1 MGFRVET
8 DVMVAMRDGV
18 TLATDVWIPD
28 GGGPRPALLVR
39 LPYGK
44 NSFPTNGYFP
54 STPGLVEAGYC
65 VVWQDC
71 RGMYRSNGEFRPQ
84 VDDPTDGAD
93 TIAWIREQSW
103 CDGTVGMY
111 GPSYLGWVQWAAAT
125 HGVEGLRA
133 IAPTVSSTDAY
144 LEPWYS
150 PAGALSWQTAW
161 MWSVQQ
167 GLQLAM
173 KAGRFESLAPARRCS
188 RTRRCTSRT
197 CPSRIN
203 PRCTT
208 RPPGSPSTCGIPPG
222 TSSGTVCRISSGSTK
237 WRCRSFRW
245 PGGSIRSSD
254 ALRSFVRL
262 RNEGSPALRDEHRLV
277 IGPWDHLN
285 IEGVYYER
293 NFGLSAAS
301 YAVDLAGTQLRFFDR
316 HLRGNAAA
324 DSGAPVRIFVMGIDQ
339 WRDEQDW
346 PLPDTTYVDYFL
358 ESGGR
363 ANTLEGDGVLSTQT
377 PMSDAADTIVYDP
390 TDPVPTVGGRI
401 LSPVGAGPVDQT
413 PVERRRDV
421 LCFTT
426 PVFEDPV
433 EVTGPVTLVLHVT
446 STAVD
451 TDFTGKLVDVF
462 PDGRALYLTDGILR
476 ARYRSSL
483 REPELLEPGQ
493 TYELTLDLGAN
504 VERVPARPCPAPRG
518 VQQQL
523 PALRPEHEHRRRH
536 RRGPPGGPRRGD
548 EPGPPRPQPPEPPS
562 TADHLL
568 LRRRR
573 SAVEEILALPG
584 TVASGRG
591 PREAARCRVPDD

>member
-1 MGFRVET
+1 MAAGSGPGEGRGEPVGFRVET

-28 GGGPRPALLVR
+28 GGEPRPALLVR

-44 NSFPTNGYFP
+44 NGFPTTGYLP
-54 STPGLVEAGYC
+54 STPSLVEAGYC

-144 LEPWYS
+144 LEPWYG
-150 PAGALSWQTAW
+150 PGGALSWQTAW

-173 KAGRFESLAPARRCS
+173 KAGRFESLAQLATLLADPQVHLAHLPLTDQPAVHDAAAWFPEYLRH
-188 RTRRCTSRT
+188 
-197 CPSRIN
+197 PSRDEFWDGLSYLERVDEVAM
-203 PRCTT
+203 PVLQVAGWFD
-208 RPPGSPSTCGIPPG
+208 PFLGS
-222 TSSGTVCRISSGSTK
+222 
-237 WRCRSFRW
+237 
-245 PGGSIRSSD
+245 

-285 IEGVYYER
+285 NEGVYYER
-293 NFGLSAAS
+293 NFGLSASS
-301 YAVDLAGTQLRFFDR
+301 YAADLAGTHLRFFDR
-316 HLRGNAAA
+316 HLRGNAAS

-339 WRDEQDW
+339 WRDEHDW

-377 PMSDAADTIVYDP
+377 PTSDAADTIVYDP

-426 PVFEDPV
+426 PVFDDPV
-433 EVTGPVTLVLHVT
+433 DVTGPVTLVLHVT

-462 PDGRALYLTDGILR
+462 PDSRTLYLTDGILR
-476 ARYRSSL
+476 ARYRSSF
-483 REPELLEPGQ
+483 REPELLEAGRI
-493 TYELTLDLGAN
+493 YELTLDLGATSN
-504 VERVPARPCPAPRG
+504 VF
-518 VQQQL
+518 L
-523 PALRPEHEHRRRH
+523 PGHALRLEVSSSNFPRYGRNTNTGGVIAEDGPENVVVATNRVLHGPSHPSRLVLPIIHR
-536 RRGPPGGPRRGD
+536 
-548 EPGPPRPQPPEPPS
+548 
-562 TADHLL
+562 
-568 LRRRR
+568 
-573 SAVEEILALPG
+573 
-584 TVASGRG
+584 
-591 PREAARCRVPDD
+591 